1 MARKSRRGDNSP
13 WHLRVR
19 VRGRQRRPSRYH
31 HEECFLL
38 DRKAKNKAAVGA
50 VYACVVERRVSSQEG
65 RDALLKCAGIEKTR
79 NIDASNSLSCIIA
92 ATPPVP
98 WIACVCGTFAINVVG
113 QYIIYGAQMVPIS
126 VWKLDSTTHTSA
138 LLQILYTCFFV
149 SFFVSLGT
157 ISKSK
162 RACNEGRAPRVAL
175 CKDEEETAYATRE
188 PIRQYSTC
196 SAPPDEERF
205 AASALTPRLLGR
217 MSLRALFALE
227 FCFRRWGMCGGAF
240 LTSVF
245 FCIIFT
251 APPLLV
257 LLAFGV
263 ARGSFWPFTILKALE
278 ASLQGFCTRFCG
290 LQEQHPQNQKGF
302 LNLNEVDEWAL
313 FLNLNKYLT
322 K

>member
-263 ARGSFWPFTILKALE
+263 ARVSFWPFTILKALE
-278 ASLQGFCTRFCG
+278 ASLQAG
-290 LQEQHPQNQKGF
+290 LLYPLLWTAGAASAKPKGI
-302 LNLNEVDEWAL
+302 LELERGG
-313 FLNLNKYLT
+313 
-322 K
+322 